1 MVSSTLDWPL
11 PELQHLVT
19 AVPRAAKTSVHLNLE
34 AHGALPSQLSIPA
47 RKTVPTGTVECS
59 GCPFPMLGLLFIIPW
74 LITTVLAVNRA
85 TQKGLFEPDLSFQLI
100 WGLIIVAGYQMFNPC
115 VKVI

>member
-1 MVSSTLDWPL
+1 
-11 PELQHLVT
+11 
-19 AVPRAAKTSVHLNLE
+19 
-34 AHGALPSQLSIPA
+34 
-47 RKTVPTGTVECS
+47 
-59 GCPFPMLGLLFIIPW
+59 MLGLLFIIPW

-100 WGLIIVAGYQMFNPC
+100 WGLIIVAGYQIFNPC